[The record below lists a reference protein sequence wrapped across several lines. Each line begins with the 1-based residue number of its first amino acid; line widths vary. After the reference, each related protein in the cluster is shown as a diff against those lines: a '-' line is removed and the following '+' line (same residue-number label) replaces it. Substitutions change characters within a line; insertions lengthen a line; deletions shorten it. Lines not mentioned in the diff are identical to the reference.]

1 LSGPTAAEAG
11 NGAAEGDALA
21 APSTAASAGTGAEDG
36 GPAGAS
42 PDTDTDTD
50 TESETGDEAPV
61 TPRSIPGQ
69 RERVLLSAVP
79 DPPEL
84 APRKAQPRRA
94 QPHQLSTYTYR
105 NELPH
110 LDLETRLGDE
120 TVCQAA
126 LDLAGAP
133 EDESA
138 RQALLT
144 ALTSDGSGLTE
155 SRTLLQVTV
164 LRGSGGAVAE
174 FLDELVLMRDL
185 NVRAF
190 AQPPAPGG
198 SSSPAPSARVL
209 HADSVYAVAP
219 NRAARDLLSGVPG
232 FTRALVNWAM
242 ISDDADRPDH
252 EAAFQRAVENMP
264 MELLDA
270 ITHAIRRAPPLPGV
284 PLRVDRLSGI
294 VTTLPEEQATEVPG
308 ESFPTAWRSERRFH
322 N

>member
-1 LSGPTAAEAG
+1 M
-11 NGAAEGDALA
+11 DAR
-21 APSTAASAGTGAEDG
+21 SAEDG
-36 GPAGAS
+36 EEAG
-42 PDTDTDTD
+42 
-50 TESETGDEAPV
+50 TEDSAADDLEGDEAPA

-79 DPPEL
+79 DLPEL
-84 APRKAQPRRA
+84 TPRKAQPRRP

-185 NVRAF
+185 NVRA
-190 AQPPAPGG
+190 ATQSQAANANANG
-198 SSSPAPSARVL
+198 SSSGSARAL
-209 HADSVYAVAP
+209 HTESVYAVAP

-284 PLRVDRLSGI
+284 PLRVDRLTGI

-308 ESFPTAWRSERRFH
+308 ESFPPAWRSERRFH

>member
-1 LSGPTAAEAG
+1 
-11 NGAAEGDALA
+11 
-21 APSTAASAGTGAEDG
+21 
-36 GPAGAS
+36 
-42 PDTDTDTD
+42 
-50 TESETGDEAPV
+50 
-61 TPRSIPGQ
+61 
-69 RERVLLSAVP
+69 VLLSAAP
-79 DPPEL
+79 DGPDL
-84 APRKAQPRRA
+84 APRKAKPRPA

-110 LDLETRLGDE
+110 LDLEARLGDE
-120 TVCQAA
+120 AVCRAA

-138 RQALLT
+138 RQALLA
-144 ALTSDGSGLTE
+144 ALTSDGSGLAE

-190 AQPPAPGG
+190 TPPQPGKQAGNPAGKQSGNG
-198 SSSPAPSARVL
+198 SSGAAAGARAL
-209 HADSVYAVAP
+209 HADNVYAVAP
-219 NRAARDLLSGVPG
+219 NRAARDLLSGAPG

-242 ISDDADRPDH
+242 ISDDAERPDH
-252 EAAFQRAVENMP
+252 EAAFQRSVENMP

-308 ESFPTAWRSERRFH
+308 ESFPPAWRSERRFH

>member
-1 LSGPTAAEAG
+1 M
-11 NGAAEGDALA
+11 
-21 APSTAASAGTGAEDG
+21 
-36 GPAGAS
+36 
-42 PDTDTDTD
+42 
-50 TESETGDEAPV
+50 
-61 TPRSIPGQ
+61 
-69 RERVLLSAVP
+69 LLSAVP
-79 DPPEL
+79 DLPEL
-84 APRKAQPRRA
+84 PELTPRKAQPRRA

-110 LDLETRLGDE
+110 LDLETRLGDD

-138 RQALLT
+138 RQALLS
-144 ALTSDGSGLTE
+144 ALTSDGSGLAE

-185 NVRAF
+185 NVRAATQ
-190 AQPPAPGG
+190 AQAANG
-198 SSSPAPSARVL
+198 SSSTGARAL
-209 HADSVYAVAP
+209 HTESVYAVAP

-308 ESFPTAWRSERRFH
+308 ESFPPAWRSERRFH